1 MRIHLLA
8 LLGATLVALPASAET
23 VELVNGDRLSGE
35 IIERTEHRIVLQ
47 HELLGRV
54 EIPAEQVKPLTP
66 VAPEKTGLLGTAFM
80 EGWTR
85 EIGLGLNGSE
95 GNTVNFNLRTT
106 LDLALENERRRWK
119 ISGRYIYKTDDG
131 DETDSNGR
139 FETSHVW
146 LFSTTDWFAF
156 SQGVYDYDKFKAWKS
171 RVTATAGPGYEF
183 VASDRTKLR
192 GAFGVSGQREFSGE
206 KNTNFGGYLAAE
218 LEGKLNSIM
227 SLDLKNQ
234 IFPYVAPDF
243 GEFRNL
249 SNVDLKIQ
257 LTDSPNLNLKIGLE
271 NEYESNAVPEDDKN
285 DLTYHT
291 TIGLEF

>member
-8 LLGATLVALPASAET
+8 LLGATLLALPASSET

-35 IIERTEHRIVLQ
+35 IIERTEHRVVLQ
-47 HELLGRV
+47 HEVLGRV
-54 EIPAEQVKPLTP
+54 EIPSEQIVPLTP
-66 VAPEKTGLLGTAFM
+66 VTPEKTGLFGTSFM

-85 EIGLGLNGSE
+85 EVGLGLNGSE

-119 ISGRYIYKTDDG
+119 ISGRYIYQTDDG
-131 DETDSNGR
+131 DATDNNGR
-139 FETSHVW
+139 FETSHDW
-146 LFSTTDWFAF
+146 LFSSTDWFAF
-156 SQGVYDYDKFKAWKS
+156 VQSVYDYDKFKAWKS

-183 VASDRTKLR
+183 VTTDRVQLR
-192 GAFGVSGQREFSGE
+192 GAFGLSGQREFSGE
-206 KNTNFGGYLAAE
+206 KNTNFGGYLSAE
-218 LEGKLNSIM
+218 LEWKLNSVM
-227 SLDLKNQ
+227 SLGLKNQ
-234 IFPYVAPDF
+234 IIPFLTPDF
-243 GEFRNL
+243 GEYRNL
-249 SNVDLKIQ
+249 SNLDLKIE
-257 LTDSPNLNLKIGLE
+257 LTDSPDLNLKIGVE